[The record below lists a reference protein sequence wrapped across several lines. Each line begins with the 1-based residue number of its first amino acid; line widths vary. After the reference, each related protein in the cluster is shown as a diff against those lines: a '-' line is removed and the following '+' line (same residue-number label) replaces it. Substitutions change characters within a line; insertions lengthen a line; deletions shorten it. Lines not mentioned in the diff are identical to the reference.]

1 MINTTDFIAP
11 SGSIELDNSCQ
22 YSIDNRNTRSRE
34 TVVPAEDLAFYFKT
48 YIVPKYGLENI
59 NISNCAS
66 FMKDLEMNW
75 TKLTPELKDK
85 VLNIMVDDIFK
96 SGNYDFKQKL
106 SEKLNIENKK
116 QEPAQSNKPS
126 KSNFGNNVSSNN
138 FLMIGFGIVILFIVL
153 ILLDKLIKPKI

>member
-1 MINTTDFIAP
+1 MTNTTDFIAP
-11 SGSIELDNSCQ
+11 SGSIELDNSCK

-59 NISNCAS
+59 NVSNCAS

-85 VLNIMVDDIFK
+85 VLNIIVDDIFK
-96 SGNYDFKQKL
+96 TGNYDFKQKL
-106 SEKLNIENKK
+106 IEKLNIDNK
-116 QEPAQSNKPS
+116 QQPVNLNKPS
-126 KSNFGNNVSSNN
+126 KSNFGNSISSNN
-138 FLMIGFGIVILFIVL
+138 FLMIGLGIVILFIVL
-153 ILLDKLIKPKI
+153 ILLDKFINPKI